1 MGENLAGVCGVLLL
15 QVFQL
20 QQGRYIMVS
29 DAQRRVT
36 AKYRRENTKT
46 MTFRFYPT
54 GDDFEIYEYLEISEK
69 QKRIL

>member
-1 MGENLAGVCGVLLL
+1 
-15 QVFQL
+15 
-20 QQGRYIMVS
+20 MVS